1 MTSAY
6 HPQTNGL
13 VERLN
18 QTTQNVLLKLVNEH
32 QDNWDDLLP
41 SALFAIHTSQQKSTK
56 YTPFELMFNR
66 KVVFVSCGYWLT
78 IIWITSHSF
87 CRKAKLPV
95 ELELEAANGQ
105 AEAVATANGQAE
117 TDSDAE
123 GDESQTDIQSMIES
137 KLSGMLALR
146 KKLFDKASD
155 NIKRAQERYKK
166 DYDRKRSQSEV
177 CSFSDYCKY
186 IL

>member
-1 MTSAY
+1 M
-6 HPQTNGL
+6 
-13 VERLN
+13 
-18 QTTQNVLLKLVNEH
+18 
-32 QDNWDDLLP
+32 
-41 SALFAIHTSQQKSTK
+41 
-56 YTPFELMFNR
+56 
-66 KVVFVSCGYWLT
+66 
-78 IIWITSHSF
+78 
-87 CRKAKLPV
+87 

-105 AEAVATANGQAE
+105 AEANAEE

-155 NIKRAQERYKK
+155 NIKIAQERYKK

-186 IL
+186 YYTKTIYCAFKKKPSFSQTCSSRPLRVHVYIILVGLLTAVLYSHSEVLLCERYSPVPSLHSQL